1 MNSEKKEFYSALIV
15 PVSFCILLWSI
26 KILETISD
34 ISLSNFG
41 LEPRTLVG
49 LRGIL
54 TMPLLHTDFS
64 HLASN
69 SAACLLLLFGL
80 YLFYKKKA
88 SGLFIFFYI
97 FSNLA
102 AWIIGTKG
110 SIHIGASGLV
120 YCLAWFH
127 ILSGFINKNK
137 QQAAFGFLV
146 IFLYG
151 SVVWGIFPM
160 FQSSPR
166 ISWQG
171 HLGGAIT
178 GIVFAI
184 LYRKKGYIIA
194 KEPTIEE
201 ETDPS
206 DDDPYW
212 LEDTQ
217 EEINNKKEE

>member
-1 MNSEKKEFYSALIV
+1 
-15 PVSFCILLWSI
+15 
-26 KILETISD
+26 
-34 ISLSNFG
+34 
-41 LEPRTLVG
+41 
-49 LRGIL
+49 
-54 TMPLLHTDFS
+54 
-64 HLASN
+64 
-69 SAACLLLLFGL
+69 
-80 YLFYKKKA
+80 
-88 SGLFIFFYI
+88 
-97 FSNLA
+97 
-102 AWIIGTKG
+102 
-110 SIHIGASGLV
+110 
-120 YCLAWFH
+120 
-127 ILSGFINKNK
+127 
-137 QQAAFGFLV
+137 
-146 IFLYG
+146 
-151 SVVWGIFPM
+151 M